1 MTQVSP
7 KRGRPPKSPPESEGN
22 EQISSFMKM
31 LSKAT
36 PEQAQYISTK
46 LGLHTGPIKP
56 KKRNRMSNAQVQAF
70 VQANGDVVR
79 SDPDYVPLP
88 SEAVSDRGP
97 LAVARFIEKW
107 EDGQTTGAMDR
118 ADMDVMAQ
126 EAMAFQESMEA
137 KIDAGTVKG
146 FEE

>member
-1 MTQVSP
+1 
-7 KRGRPPKSPPESEGN
+7 
-22 EQISSFMKM
+22 MKM

-36 PEQAQYISTK
+36 PDQALYIRNK
-46 LGLHTGPIKP
+46 LGLDAGVIKK

-97 LAVARFIEKW
+97 MAVQRFIEKW
-107 EDGQTTGAMDR
+107 EEGQTVGAMDR

-126 EAMAFQESMEA
+126 EAMNHQIEMEAKLDAGTAPAFQE
-137 KIDAGTVKG
+137 
-146 FEE
+146 